1 MLNLKANLRMRT
13 GMPIAFK
20 LADSESGIPVTC
32 KNILVT
38 SAWVLLA
45 CICYLKDFV
54 NKEFLCIKLH
64 TSAQEEQQK
73 QSAIRCNVNYS
84 D

>member
-1 MLNLKANLRMRT
+1 MLELKANLRRRT
-13 GMPIAFK
+13 GMPILFG
-20 LADSESGIPVTC
+20 LEESNSGIPVTC

-38 SAWVLLA
+38 SAWLLLV
-45 CICYLKDFV
+45 CICYLKDVV

-64 TSAQEEQQK
+64 TPAQK
-73 QSAIRCNVNYS
+73 KLSAIRCNVNYI